1 MLNVLTVDEV
11 LELTRFD
18 KMWVNSMKFFSTSCH
33 QKRERSFFVK
43 GYQFPV
49 CARCTGLYIGYFLGI
64 FNLILSIN
72 IYYLFSL
79 TIPFVL
85 DTTLQYGFNI
95 MSNNFRRIISGI
107 LFGFFLT
114 AILIDI
120 LIFFIEY

>member
-1 MLNVLTVDEV
+1 MGKFNEV
-11 LELTRFD
+11 
-18 KMWVNSMKFFSTSCH
+18 FSTSCH